1 MEKTL
6 DAISA
11 TLIQLLGMIVNRL
24 DTPRIKRKVKMVM
37 IYMVGLNLLG
47 IDAVNAVTKY
57 PIEKDYYKL
66 YSHNKLTSAKQY
78 LCLDALWTK
87 ESQWN
92 PKAKNPKSS
101 AYGIPQLLK
110 LKVTDPYRQID
121 LGLKYIAHR
130 YGTPCK
136 ALAYHLKTG
145 HY

>member
-1 MEKTL
+1 V

-11 TLIQLLGMIVNRL
+11 TLIQMCDMIVNSL
-24 DTPRIKRKVKMVM
+24 DTPIIKRNIKMVI

-47 IDAVNAVTKY
+47 LHAVNAVNN

-66 YSHNKLTSAKQY
+66 YSHTKVVSAKQY
-78 LCLDALWTK
+78 LCLLQLWNR

-92 PKAKNPKSS
+92 PKANNKHSS

-110 LKVTDPYRQID
+110 LKVTDPYMQID
-121 LGLKYIAHR
+121 AGLKYIASR
-130 YGTPCK
+130 YGSSCK
-136 ALAYHLKTG
+136 ALAHHLKTG

>member
-1 MEKTL
+1 V

-11 TLIQLLGMIVNRL
+11 TLIQRLGMIVNRL
-24 DTPRIKRKVKMVM
+24 DTPINTRNIKMVI

-47 IDAVNAVTKY
+47 IYAVNAVNN

-66 YSHNKLTSAKQY
+66 YSHTKLISAKQY
-78 LCLDALWTK
+78 LCLLQLWER
-87 ESQWN
+87 ESHWN
-92 PKAKNPKSS
+92 PTANNKRST

-110 LKVTDPYRQID
+110 LKVTDPYMQID
-121 LGLKYIAHR
+121 AGLKYITHR

>member
-1 MEKTL
+1 MWVVTS
-6 DAISA
+6 AIS
-11 TLIQLLGMIVNRL
+11 TLMLGMTVNRL
-24 DTPRIKRKVKMVM
+24 DTPRFKRNIKMV
-37 IYMVGLNLLG
+37 IVYMVGSTLVSMN
-47 IDAVNAVTKY
+47 AVNASKY

-66 YSHNKLTSAKQY
+66 YSHTKLTSAKQY
-78 LCLDALWTK
+78 LCLEQLWTR

-110 LKVTDPYRQID
+110 LKTTDPYKQID

-130 YGTPCK
+130 YGTPCR
-136 ALAYHLKTG
+136 ALAHHLKVG

>member
-1 MEKTL
+1 
-6 DAISA
+6 
-11 TLIQLLGMIVNRL
+11 MIVNRL
-24 DTPRIKRKVKMVM
+24 DTPITKRNIKIVI
-37 IYMVGLNLLG
+37 IYMVGLNLLTTH
-47 IDAVNAVTKY
+47 AVNAVNN

-66 YSHNKLTSAKQY
+66 YSHNKVVSAKQY

-92 PKAKNPKSS
+92 PRANNKRSS

-110 LKVTDPYRQID
+110 LKTTDPYKQID
-121 LGLKYIAHR
+121 AGLKYIVHR

-136 ALAYHLKTG
+136 ALAHHLKIG

>member
-1 MEKTL
+1 MWVVTF
-6 DAISA
+6 AI
-11 TLIQLLGMIVNRL
+11 LIQMLGMTVNRS
-24 DTPRIKRKVKMVM
+24 DTPITKRNIKMVI

-66 YSHNKLTSAKQY
+66 YSHTKVVSAKQY

-92 PKAKNPKSS
+92 PKANNKRSS

-110 LKVTDPYRQID
+110 LRVTDPYMQID
-121 LGLKYIAHR
+121 AGLKYIAAR

-136 ALAYHLKTG
+136 ALAHHLKTG